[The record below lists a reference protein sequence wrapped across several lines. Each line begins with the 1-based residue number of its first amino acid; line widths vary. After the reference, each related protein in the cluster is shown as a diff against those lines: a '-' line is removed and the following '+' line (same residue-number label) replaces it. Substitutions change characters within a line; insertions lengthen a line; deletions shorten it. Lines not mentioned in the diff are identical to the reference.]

1 MDASVILGMAA
12 AGVVTSIAITGDI
25 GGAVEA
31 LGDAIN
37 DIWHVDDPPSATD
50 IQADE
55 DYAAFRAIDQYGTEW
70 DQVDSGWWE

>member
-1 MDASVILGMAA
+1 MDASVILGLAA
-12 AGVVTSIAITGDI
+12 AGAVAAIGVSGDI

-37 DIWHVDDPPSATD
+37 DIWHVDDASDDSAAT
-50 IQADE
+50 E
-55 DYAAFRAIDQYGTEW
+55 DYAAFQAIEQYGTEW